1 MPARDRVEVCK
12 VWHSMRRPFTLPESA
27 TKYHACEWEVID
39 MGLLGCRVCGSIHAC
54 DSLTCKDVIETNEG
68 RVCALSGV
76 VVYDRAY
83 SDLEYLDTLVLSDSM
98 PVSNDF
104 DAEMTC
110 TVRNILSS
118 KLSQNVRRKLLCTT
132 LLHLSHEMQ
141 NSSNLMSCCVR
152 FLKSTRKT
160 PYFFDFVSSQ
170 RRAELV
176 LDAIKHC
183 GRVMHL
189 MVSNGMSIKPPEV
202 QRITVGLLY
211 LMRCGVAVNGVM
223 VLPQYTEMRQLLPPE
238 NTLLKSY
245 GIHPKF
251 ITETENRLK
260 FSIRSNLDKL
270 G

>member
-1 MPARDRVEVCK
+1 MLGRGKAEMCRVWQCL
-12 VWHSMRRPFTLPESA
+12 RRPFTIPASA
-27 TKYHACEWEVID
+27 KSWHACEWEVID
-39 MGLLGCRVCGSIHAC
+39 MGVLGCRVCGAVHVC

-76 VVYDRAY
+76 VVYDKAY
-83 SDLEYLDTLVLSDSM
+83 SDMEYLDTLVLSDSI

-104 DAEMTC
+104 DADMAA
-110 TVRNILSS
+110 TVQNILASR
-118 KLSQNVRRKLLCTT
+118 LSQNVRRRLLCAS
-132 LLHLSHEMQ
+132 LLHLSHDMHASR
-141 NSSNLMSCCVR
+141 NVMSCCVKFMR
-152 FLKSTRKT
+152 STRKT
-160 PYFFDFVSSQ
+160 PYLFEFVSSE
-170 RRAELV
+170 RRAEMV
-176 LDAIKHC
+176 RDAIKHC

-189 MVSNGMSIKPPEV
+189 MVSNGMSIKPTEV

-211 LMRCGVAVNGVM
+211 LMRCGVAVNGVV
-223 VLPQYTEMRQLLPPE
+223 VLPQYTEMRKLLPPE

>member
-1 MPARDRVEVCK
+1 MPCRADMCK
-12 VWHSMRRPFTLPESA
+12 VWHCLRRPFPLPEST

-39 MGLLGCRVCGSIHAC
+39 MGVLGCRVCGAIHAC
-54 DSLTCKDVIETNEG
+54 DSLTCRDVIETNEG

-76 VVYDRAY
+76 VVYDKAY
-83 SDLEYLDTLVLSDSM
+83 SDLEYLDTLVLSDSV

-104 DAEMTC
+104 DAEMES
-110 TVRNILSS
+110 TVQNILIS
-118 KLSQNVRRKLLCTT
+118 KLSQNVRRKLLCAN
-132 LLHLSHEMQ
+132 LLQLSHEMH
-141 NSSNLMSCCVR
+141 NSRSLMSCCAK
-152 FLKSTRKT
+152 FLKSTRST
-160 PYFFDFVSSQ
+160 PYLFEFVSSQ

-176 LDAIKHC
+176 RDVITHC

-189 MVSNGMSIKPPEV
+189 MVSNGMSIKPTEV

-211 LMRCGVAVNGVM
+211 LMRCGVAVNGVV
-223 VLPQYTEMRQLLPPE
+223 VLPQYPEMRKLLPPE

-260 FSIRSNLDKL
+260 FSIRSNLGNL
-270 G
+270 P